1 MNNVNAK
8 MSGSDMEYY
17 YKKYNKISYILSLT
31 ADGDSLEYAFSHV
44 ILNENCMGDRDELD
58 AIITQAREV
67 NQLQPFPG
75 EWILESSGCVTECTT
90 SEYDA
95 KEGYETFK
103 ELYDELERVYA
114 EHNLPESAGMGI
126 KELKVKY
133 KKLFQ
138 FFMFFCAHW
147 NGETE
152 SIIKERYYIDSRF
165 LWELYKILD
174 QAKEVLKMEP
184 FPYLFIC
191 ENVDREHIWGEEEYV
206 SGKMKEKSYEW
217 LENIIPVIEKVLE
230 ESPIQVSG
238 EKWEFYENNEV
249 Y

>member
-1 MNNVNAK
+1 MAIK
-8 MSGSDMEYY
+8 MSGDEIEICDD
-17 YKKYNKISYILSLT
+17 KYSKISDLITYTS
-31 ADGDSLEYAFSHV
+31 DGNTVKYALDSV
-44 ILNENCMGDRDELD
+44 VLNEYSIGDRDKLD

-75 EWILESSGCVTECTT
+75 RWILDNLGHYTEDTPA
-90 SEYDA
+90 EQD
-95 KEGYETFK
+95 ENRGYKRFK

-133 KKLFQ
+133 KKLGD
-138 FFMFFCAHW
+138 FFASLYVHW
-147 NGETE
+147 DGEAE
-152 SIIKERYYIDSRF
+152 STISKRYCSDSCFMWKLR
-165 LWELYKILD
+165 KILD

-191 ENVDREHIWGEEEYV
+191 ENVDREHIWGEEGYV

-217 LENIIPVIEKVLE
+217 LESIIPVIEKVLE
-230 ESPIQVSG
+230 ESPIQVTG
-238 EKWEFYENNEV
+238 EEWEIYESTDI
-249 Y
+249 YG